1 MDGRYSL
8 AEVFVTLLDVND
20 HYPQFVQS
28 VQEKTMVLGT
38 PLKIQATDQDAEEP
52 NNLVDYSITRAEP
65 VNVFDI
71 DAHTGEIRLKN
82 SIRSLEA
89 LHNITPSGDYSWSL
103 QVQAKDRGSP
113 SFSTTALL
121 KIDITDTERL
131 SRGSMAA
138 FLIQT
143 KT

>member
-1 MDGRYSL
+1 MTLSL
-8 AEVFVTLLDVND
+8 LNPA
-20 HYPQFVQS
+20 P
-28 VQEKTMVLGT
+28 
-38 PLKIQATDQDAEEP
+38 PQATDQDAEEP

-89 LHNITPSGDYSWSL
+89 LHNITPSGDYSWSV

-121 KIDITDTERL
+121 KIEITDTEVSTILL
-131 SRGSMAA
+131 SGKGGREQLLPKDAEYYEPISMKSNPQAWESHCNSN
-138 FLIQT
+138 FNIN
-143 KT
+143 

>member
-1 MDGRYSL
+1 MYTDL
-8 AEVFVTLLDVND
+8 ANVHKYLPKCF
-20 HYPQFVQS
+20 P
-28 VQEKTMVLGT
+28 
-38 PLKIQATDQDAEEP
+38 PLFLSQATDQDAEEP

-89 LHNITPSGDYSWSL
+89 LHNITPSGEYSWSL

-121 KIDITDTERL
+121 KIDITDTEVSMMLWSGKGGGEQLL
-131 SRGSMAA
+131 SKDTEFYQGVAVKSNP
-138 FLIQT
+138 
-143 KT
+143 